1 MRLHINDEAKPQ
13 TVSKKKDVAT
23 VSSATGFRF
32 LGIGEDCETVFQQEA
47 GVSTLS
53 LLSEL
58 CRCIT
63 QADKIYTE

>member
-1 MRLHINDEAKPQ
+1 M
-13 TVSKKKDVAT
+13 
-23 VSSATGFRF
+23 SSATGFRF

-53 LLSEL
+53 LLGEL